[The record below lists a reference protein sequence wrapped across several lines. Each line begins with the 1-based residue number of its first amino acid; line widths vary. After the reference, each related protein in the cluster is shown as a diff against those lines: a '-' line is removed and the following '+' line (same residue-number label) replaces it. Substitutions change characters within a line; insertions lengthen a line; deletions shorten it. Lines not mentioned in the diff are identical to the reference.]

1 MTEPSTIEA
10 MATAEQTEFVEL
22 VTSLTAAE
30 WSAPSLCDGLTV
42 RDIVV
47 HIAAHIHGEPNGAEI
62 KRAILRYPLQP
73 GRVGK
78 RLDRDQRARHVAR
91 SEANLVQWLAAPIDD
106 PGSSTQLSELVI
118 HQQDIR
124 RAIDRPRT
132 IPSDRLAAVLDF
144 STSKAGHMSV
154 NFARWRVRGLRLVAA
169 DIAWTS
175 GEGPAVAG
183 PGEAL
188 IMAANGRG
196 EALRDLSGPGL
207 ATLARRTTRWSER
220 FASTEAHVITL
231 DSAPGPRWSSCRH
244 AFARKSFDDG
254 VARRPPP

>member
-1 MTEPSTIEA
+1 MTEQFAIAA
-10 MATAEQTEFVEL
+10 MATAEQTQFVEL

-47 HIAAHIHGEPNGAEI
+47 HIAAHIHGEPSGAEI

-78 RLDRDQRARHVAR
+78 RLDRDQRARHAAR
-91 SEANLVQWLAAPIDD
+91 SEENLVQWLTAPIDT
-106 PGSSTQLSELVI
+106 PGLPTQLSELVI

-124 RAIDRPRT
+124 RAIDRPRS
-132 IPSDRLAAVLDF
+132 IPADRLAAVLDF

-154 NFARWRVRGLRLVAA
+154 NFARWRVRGLRLVAT
-169 DIAWTS
+169 DSAWTS
-175 GEGPAVAG
+175 GRGSAVAG
-183 PGEAL
+183 PGEAIL
-188 IMAANGRG
+188 MAVNGRD

-207 ATLARRTTRWSER
+207 ATLTRRTTKWSAR
-220 FASTEAHVITL
+220 FAS
-231 DSAPGPRWSSCRH
+231 S
-244 AFARKSFDDG
+244 
-254 VARRPPP
+254 

>member
-1 MTEPSTIEA
+1 MTDTSTIAA

-47 HIAAHIHGEPNGAEI
+47 HIAAHIHGEPSGTEI

-78 RLDRDQRARHVAR
+78 RLDRDQRARHAAR
-91 SEANLVQWLAAPIDD
+91 SEENLVQWLTAPIDD
-106 PGSSTQLSELVI
+106 PGSPTQLSELVI

-124 RAIDRPRT
+124 RAIDRPRC
-132 IPSDRLAAVLDF
+132 IPADRLAAVLDF

-154 NFARWRVRGLRLVAA
+154 NFARWRVRGLQLVAT
-169 DIAWTS
+169 DLAWNS
-175 GEGPAVAG
+175 GKGRAVAG
-183 PGEAL
+183 PGEAIL
-188 IMAANGRG
+188 MAVNGRG
-196 EALRDLSGPGL
+196 EALADLAGPGL
-207 ATLARRTTRWSER
+207 AALTRRTAKWSAR
-220 FASTEAHVITL
+220 FASA
-231 DSAPGPRWSSCRH
+231 
-244 AFARKSFDDG
+244 
-254 VARRPPP
+254 